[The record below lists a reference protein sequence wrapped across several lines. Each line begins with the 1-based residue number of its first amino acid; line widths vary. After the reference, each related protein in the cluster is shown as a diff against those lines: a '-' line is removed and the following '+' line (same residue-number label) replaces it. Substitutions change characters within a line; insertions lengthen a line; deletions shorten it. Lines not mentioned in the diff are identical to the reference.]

1 MNWNDIVGQK
11 VLISSLKDAIEND
24 RVAHAQLFVGKEGY
38 GGLPLVL
45 AYAQEIFPKL
55 EKDDFGE
62 SLCFFSRF
70 WRTFRS
76 KK

>member
-45 AYAQEIFPKL
+45 ADAQEIFSQ
-55 EKDDFGE
+55 EN
-62 SLCFFSRF
+62 SH
-70 WRTFRS
+70 
-76 KK
+76 